1 MAVPERRPPSR
12 TPTAWD
18 PWEELQ
24 HTMNRLHQL
33 AERTFADLPTAVA
46 EGGFVPAADVE
57 ETDDAYVLDIELPGV
72 RKQDVH
78 VETQGRRITVSGERK
93 ERERTGILRR
103 RTRVT
108 GRFHYEVTLPGDI
121 DADEVAASMDEGV
134 LTVRVPKAADERTR
148 SRKVEIS

>member
-1 MAVPERRPPSR
+1 MALPERQPTDR

-18 PWEELQ
+18 QWEDLQ
-24 HTMNRLHQL
+24 HTMSRLHEL
-33 AERTFADLPTAVA
+33 VERTLADFPTAIG
-46 EGGFVPAADVE
+46 EGGFVPAADLE
-57 ETDDAYVLDIELPGV
+57 ETDDAYVLELELPGV
-72 RKQDVH
+72 RKSDVR

-121 DADEVAASMDEGV
+121 DMGEVEASMDEGV
-134 LTVRVPKAADERTR
+134 LTVRVPKAADEQAR
-148 SRKVEIS
+148 SRKVEVT